1 MNIAANPVVE
11 ADQTVYLKDY
21 QKPSFLVD
29 SINLDIQVFDEQTY
43 VNAKL
48 VMQRQTAGDLVLLGR
63 DLELKSILLNGKAL
77 SESDYTLDAEQLVI
91 TIAAVN
97 YYYFNNKYTGAI
109 LFDRNFMDAD
119 SLQQRLDF
127 NVETIMRILQ
137 P

>member
-63 DLELKSILLNGKAL
+63 DLELKSIVLKTESTLANTN
-77 SESDYTLDAEQLVI
+77 SET
-91 TIAAVN
+91 
-97 YYYFNNKYTGAI
+97 NNSSG
-109 LFDRNFMDAD
+109 D
-119 SLQQRLDF
+119 
-127 NVETIMRILQ
+127 
-137 P
+137 